1 MLPTRLRGAR
11 THNLRAVDVDI
22 RPGEVTVLTGPSG
35 SGKSSL
41 ALDTLYAEGQR
52 RFVESFSPYARQF
65 LERLQRPPMDELEPV
80 AAGVAVDR
88 SAPVKSSRSTVAT
101 MADLEPYLAGLFAT
115 ESTPHCPEHG
125 EPAVEMTIGLAT
137 SVVLAR
143 FKGRRISVTAPQL
156 VGDRV
161 EYLAVRDQ
169 LVREGYRRVLMGD
182 KVVDLDEL
190 KPSVAEKA
198 GRLYVLLDRFAA
210 VESEQA
216 RLKESLEIAFARSKG
231 LLTPGHAYVFAEGES
246 EPLHLRQG
254 LSCPTCARGFLPPRP
269 GYFSYES
276 PLGACDN
283 CRGFGR
289 ILGIDAEKVIP
300 NDALSLKEGAI
311 RPWRGDS
318 TAWERKQLA
327 HYCEQQGIPMDVP
340 WARLPAAAKKK
351 IWEGKGGRGSE
362 RYWGISEWF
371 GWLEGKAYKM
381 HVRVL
386 LSRYRSYDPCPVCEG
401 TRLNESSRYYRLGGL
416 DLGQW
421 HTLEIEAAT
430 AKLSALQLSSGHG
443 QMLGSELSTRLEYL
457 RKVGLGYLTLDR
469 PARTL
474 SGGESQRVTLTAAL
488 GTSLHSALFVLDEPT
503 VGLHPED
510 VLPLGELIRE
520 LALRNNAVIV
530 IEHDPSLIALGD
542 RVVELGP
549 GAGDQGGR
557 LVFDGTPALARKE
570 NGATARALAGPRI
583 AARPSGEPTGQLRLV
598 GVTAHNLKGVT
609 VSIPLGQI
617 VAVCGP
623 SGSGKSSLVVDVL
636 YPALARQLK
645 VADAPRPGAHEAL
658 EGAEDVRSVEL
669 VDQSPLGRT
678 SRGNPAT
685 YTKAWDVIRKAF
697 AAEPEAAG
705 LGYSASHFSF
715 NVAGGRCEACSG
727 EGYETVEMQF
737 LADVSL
743 VCPVCQG
750 RRFKEEILAVR
761 HRGLSIFDA
770 LELSVDA
777 ALKVFEDSKA
787 VRRALAPLSTLGLG
801 YVRLGQPLST
811 LSGGEAQRLKLARAL
826 ADPRP
831 GTMYLLDE
839 PSAGL
844 HADEVE
850 LLLSALSVLK
860 RAGGSIVLVDHD
872 LPLLLAADHLIELG
886 PGGGTRG
893 GNLVFE
899 GPPAG
904 VASADTPTG
913 RAVRASLKAGAE
925 PGDSGLSGR
934 GSVPSGARK
943 LAKAELTV
951 TGARQHTLK
960 DVAVTIPHNRMTVV
974 TGPSGSGKST
984 LAFDV
989 VFAEGQRRFLET
1001 LTPYAR
1007 RFLPTLPRPNVDSV
1021 VGVPPSVALEQRTSR
1036 LGARSTVATVTEVA
1050 HYLRLL
1056 FAKVGVPVCPN
1067 HGVPITSLA
1076 AEEVLAIAQRE
1087 AGSGALLAPVVR
1099 GRKGTYLDV
1108 FNAASRAGL
1117 THAIADGRRVLVD
1130 SPPRLAKSREHDI
1143 DLVVS
1148 EGVAFR
1154 LLDLDTL
1161 RLGLRWGRGN
1171 VALARGEERIAL
1183 SVGGACPSCGFSVG
1197 EIDPRYFSFNTKQG
1211 QCPTCE
1217 GTGLEPEPKRVGRRK
1232 ASAKKTGASKQIASK
1247 QIASKQIASKQG
1259 ASKDSAKAAAEFV
1272 PGPCSA
1278 CGGQRLAPFSRK
1290 VTIFGRSY
1298 PSLVGLSVRE
1308 LSEEVA
1314 KLRFDGR
1321 ARSLA
1326 EPILP
1331 ELERRLRFLREVGL
1345 DYLTLDRD
1353 AGTLSGGE
1361 IQRLRLAAQLGAGLT
1376 GALYVLDEPTIGL
1389 HPRDTARLIEN
1400 LRRLVDTGSTVLLVE
1415 HDEEVIRA
1423 ADHLIDLGPRGGSDG
1438 GQVMSTGRP
1447 ELVLVDPASP
1457 TGQALSA
1464 PHPAPPRRALAKDHP
1479 TLELE
1484 GARVHNLVGDVL
1496 SLPHGRM
1503 TVVCGVSGSGKSTLV
1518 RAVLLPALLA
1528 HLGRSTEPAGAFRR
1542 LSGTD
1547 GLERAVS
1554 VDQSPIGRTPRSVP
1568 ATFLGIFDQLRRLF
1582 ALSNDAK
1589 VRGFS
1594 ATRFSFNTQAGGRC
1608 VVCEGQGVQSHEM
1621 SFLPDVVT
1629 TCPACEGLR
1638 FDERTLEVRYLGLN
1652 IGEVLRLSASDACRV
1667 FAAHPKIT
1675 RPLAVLDEL
1684 GAGYVT
1690 LGQGSHT
1697 LSGGEAQRLKLA
1709 AELAAGQNHE
1719 PTLYV
1724 LDEPTTG
1731 LHVSDVGRL
1740 IGVLTKLTLR
1750 GDTLVVIEHHPE
1762 VIAAADWV
1770 VELGPEGGPGG
1781 GHIVFSG
1788 LPSLLAKQKTAT
1800 GLVLARR

>member
-1 MLPTRLRGAR
+1 MLRPMLPTRLRGAR
-11 THNLRAVDVDI
+11 TNNLRGVDLDI
-22 RPGEVTVLTGPSG
+22 RPGEVTVFTGPSG

-65 LERLQRPPMDELEPV
+65 LERLQRPPMDALEPV

-115 ESTPHCPEHG
+115 ESVPHCPDHDLA
-125 EPAVEMTIGLAT
+125 AVPMDLALAAE
-137 SVVLAR
+137 VVRTR
-143 FKGRRISVTAPQL
+143 FAGRRVHLTASEL

-161 EYLAVRDQ
+161 EYLSVRDRLIQ
-169 LVREGYRRVLMGD
+169 EGYRRVYLDGA
-182 KVVDLDEL
+182 VADLDQV
-190 KPSVAEKA
+190 KPSTAEKA
-198 GRLYVLLDRFAA
+198 GRLYVLLDRFAVDEVA
-210 VESEQA
+210 ES
-216 RLKESLEIAFARSKG
+216 RLREGLEIAFSRSKG
-231 LLTPGHAYVFAEGES
+231 LLTPGHAYVFAEGEA
-246 EPLHLRQG
+246 EPLHLREG
-254 LSCPTCARGFLPPRP
+254 LSCPECARGFLPPRP

-289 ILGIDAEKVIP
+289 VLGIDAEKVIP
-300 NDALSLKEGAI
+300 NDAFSLREGAI
-311 RPWRGDS
+311 RPWRGES

-327 HYCEQQGIPMDVP
+327 RFCEQEGISMDLP
-340 WARLPAAAKKK
+340 WARLPAPAKKK
-351 IWEGKGGRGSE
+351 IWDGKRGRGSE
-362 RYWGISEWF
+362 RYWGITEWF
-371 GWLEGKAYKM
+371 GWLESKSYKM

-401 TRLNESSRYYRLGGL
+401 TRLNESSRHYRLGGL

-421 HTLEIEAAT
+421 HTLEIEAARS
-430 AKLSALQLSSGHG
+430 KLEGLALGTPHGQLLQTELSS
-443 QMLGSELSTRLEYL
+443 RLEYL
-457 RKVGLGYLTLDR
+457 TKVGLGYLTLDR
-469 PARTL
+469 QARTL

-510 VLPLGELIRE
+510 IEPLGQLIVELS
-520 LALRNNAVIV
+520 ARNNGVIV
-530 IEHDPSLIALGD
+530 IEHDPSLIAVAD

-549 GAGDQGGR
+549 GAGDHGGR
-557 LVFDGTPALARKE
+557 VVFDGTPAAARE
-570 NGATARALAGPRI
+570 LDGATARALSGPRPL
-583 AARPSGEPTGQLRLV
+583 AVPRGAPTGELRLV
-598 GVTAHNLKGVT
+598 GVTAHNLKN
-609 VSIPLGQI
+609 VSVSFPLGQI

-636 YPALARQLK
+636 YPAVARQLK
-645 VADAPRPGAHEAL
+645 VGDIERPGAHESLA
-658 EGAEDVRSVEL
+658 GAAELSAVEL

-697 AAEPEAAG
+697 AGEPEATA
-705 LGYSASHFSF
+705 LGYTASHFSF
-715 NVAGGRCEACSG
+715 NVAGGRCDACSG

-761 HRGLSIFDA
+761 HRGLSIFDV
-770 LELSVDA
+770 LELSVDR
-777 ALKVFEDSKA
+777 ALEVFADSSA
-787 VRRALAPLSTLGLG
+787 VRRALAPLATLGLG

-831 GTMYLLDE
+831 GTLYVLDE

-850 LLLSALSVLK
+850 LLLLALSVLQ
-860 RAGGSIVLVDHD
+860 RAGGSVVLVDHD
-872 LPLLLAADHLIELG
+872 LALLLAADHVIELG
-886 PGGGTRG
+886 PGGGIRG
-893 GNLVFE
+893 GEVIFA
-899 GPPAG
+899 GPPASLLG
-904 VASADTPTG
+904 SDTPTG
-913 RAVRASLKAGAE
+913 RAVRRSQEAARPPLRGGAVAQTDGTE
-925 PGDSGLSGR
+925 RAL
-934 GSVPSGARK
+934 ARP
-943 LAKAELTV
+943 ELRV
-951 TGARQHTLK
+951 SGARQHTLK
-960 DVAVTIPHNRMTVV
+960 DASVTIPHNQLTVV

-1007 RFLPTLPRPNVDSV
+1007 RFLPTLPRPNVDAVS
-1021 VGVPPSVALEQRTSR
+1021 GVPPSIALEQRTTR

-1056 FAKVGVPVCPN
+1056 FAKVGDPVCPT
-1067 HGVPITSLA
+1067 HGLPIGSLS
-1076 AEEVLAIAQRE
+1076 AEEVLALVHKQP
-1087 AGSGALLAPVVR
+1087 GSGLLLSPVVR

-1108 FNAASRAGL
+1108 FTAAARAGL

-1130 SPPRLAKSREHDI
+1130 TPPRLAKTREHDI
-1143 DLVVS
+1143 DLVLRERVS
-1148 EGVAFR
+1148 FR
-1154 LLDLDTL
+1154 DLDLDTL
-1161 RLGLRWGRGN
+1161 RQALRWGRGQL
-1171 VALARGEERIAL
+1171 ALSRADERVEF
-1183 SVGGACPSCGFSVG
+1183 SVGGACPSCGFSIG

-1211 QCPTCE
+1211 QCPHCE
-1217 GTGLEPEPKRVGRRK
+1217 GTGLEPEPARAGRQKATEQASRRV
-1232 ASAKKTGASKQIASK
+1232 
-1247 QIASKQIASKQG
+1247 
-1259 ASKDSAKAAAEFV
+1259 
-1272 PGPCSA
+1272 CSA
-1278 CGGQRLAPFSRK
+1278 CAGQRLAPFSRK
-1290 VTIFGRSY
+1290 VQLLGRTY
-1298 PSLVGLSVRE
+1298 PELVGLSVKALARD
-1308 LSEEVA
+1308 VA
-1314 KLRFDGR
+1314 KLSFKGR
-1321 ARSLA
+1321 AAALA

-1331 ELERRLRFLREVGL
+1331 ELERRLRFLCEVGL

-1353 AGTLSGGE
+1353 ASTLSGGE

-1389 HPRDTARLIEN
+1389 HPRDTARLIDN
-1400 LRRLVDTGSTVLLVE
+1400 LHRLVETGSTVLLVE
-1415 HDEEVIRA
+1415 HDEDVIRA
-1423 ADHLIDLGPRGGSDG
+1423 ADHLIDLGPRGGSEG
-1438 GQVMSTGRP
+1438 GRVVSTGRP
-1447 ELVLVDPASP
+1447 PDVLDDPRSP

-1464 PHPAPPRRALAKDHP
+1464 PGRPLSARKLAKDHP
-1479 TLELE
+1479 VVELV
-1484 GARVHNLVGDVL
+1484 GARVHNLAGDALRV
-1496 SLPHGRM
+1496 PHGLL

-1518 RAVLLPALLA
+1518 RSVFLPALLA
-1528 HLGRSTEPAGAFRR
+1528 QLGRKTKAAGPFES
-1542 LSGTD
+1542 LT
-1547 GLERAVS
+1547 GLEGIARATA

-1568 ATFLGIFDQLRRLF
+1568 ATFLGIFDHLRRLF
-1582 ALSNDAK
+1582 AQCPDAK

-1594 ATRFSFNTQAGGRC
+1594 ASRFSFNTAAGGRC
-1608 VVCEGQGVQSHEM
+1608 TLCEGQGVQSHEM

-1629 TCPACEGLR
+1629 TCPACEGYR

-1652 IGEVLRLSASDACRV
+1652 IGEVLQLSAADACRV

-1731 LHVSDVGRL
+1731 LHLSDVGRL
-1740 IGVLTKLTLR
+1740 IDVLSKLTAR
-1750 GDTLVVIEHHPE
+1750 GDTLVVIEHHPD
-1762 VIAAADWV
+1762 VIASADWV
-1770 VELGPEGGPGG
+1770 IELGPEGGPSGG
-1781 GHIVFSG
+1781 RVVFSG
-1788 LPSLLAKQKTAT
+1788 TPERLAQKQTAT
-1800 GLVLARR
+1800 GQVLRARGSSGGR

>member
-1 MLPTRLRGAR
+1 MPAEAAKANALNYRPSLPCSRPMLPTRLRGAR
-11 THNLRAVDVDI
+11 THNLRAVDIDI

-65 LERLQRPPMDELEPV
+65 LERLQRPPMDSLEPV

-115 ESTPHCPEHG
+115 ESTPHCPDHG
-125 EPAVEMTIGLAT
+125 LPAVEMTIALAA
-137 SVVLAR
+137 SVVRGKYA
-143 FKGRRISVTAPQL
+143 GRRVYVTAPQL

-161 EYLAVRDQ
+161 EYLTVRDQ
-169 LVREGYRRVLMGD
+169 LVKEGYRRVLLDG

-198 GRLYVLLDRFAA
+198 GRLYVLLDRFS
-210 VESEQA
+210 VDGSSES
-216 RLKESLEIAFARSKG
+216 RLKEGLEIAFVRSKG
-231 LLTPGHAYVFAEGES
+231 LLTPGHAYVFAEGET
-246 EPLHLRQG
+246 EPLHLREG

-300 NDALSLKEGAI
+300 NDGLSLKEGAI

-327 HYCEQQGIPMDVP
+327 RFCAQEGIALDVP
-340 WARLPAAAKKK
+340 WARLSASAKKK
-351 IWEGKGGRGSE
+351 IWDGKPGRGAE
-362 RYWGISEWF
+362 RFWGLSEWF
-371 GWLEGKAYKM
+371 GWLETKAYKM

-421 HTLEIEAAT
+421 HTLEIEAA
-430 AKLSALQLSSGHG
+430 AGKLAGLGLSSAHG
-443 QMLGSELSTRLEYL
+443 QLLSGELFTRLDYL
-457 RKVGLGYLTLDR
+457 RRVGLGYLSLDR
-469 PARTL
+469 QARTL
-474 SGGESQRVTLTAAL
+474 SGGEAQRVTLTAAL

-510 VLPLGELIRE
+510 VAPLGQLITE
-520 LALRNNAVIV
+520 LAQRNNGVIV
-530 IEHDPSLIALGD
+530 IEHDPSIIDIGD

-549 GAGDQGGR
+549 GAGERGGSI
-557 LVFDGTPALARKE
+557 VFDGTPAEARRLG
-570 NGATARALAGPRI
+570 GATARALSGPRI
-583 AARPSGEPTGQLRLV
+583 SSQPSGAQTGALRLV
-598 GVTAHNLKGVT
+598 GVTAHNLKNIDVT
-609 VSIPLGQI
+609 VPLGQV

-623 SGSGKSSLVVDVL
+623 SGSGKSSLAVDVL
-636 YPALARQLK
+636 YPAVARQLK
-645 VADAPRPGAHEAL
+645 VADVERPGAHQAL
-658 EGAEDVRSVEL
+658 EGAGEIKSVEL

-685 YTKAWDVIRKAF
+685 YTKAWDLIRKAF

-715 NVAGGRCEACSG
+715 NVAGGRCDACAG

-750 RRFKEEILAVR
+750 RRFKEEVLAVR
-761 HRGLSIFDA
+761 HRGLSIFDV
-770 LELSVDA
+770 LELSVDK
-777 ALKVFEDSKA
+777 ALEVFADTKG

-801 YVRLGQPLST
+801 YIKLGQPLST

-826 ADPRP
+826 AEPRP
-831 GTMYLLDE
+831 GTLYVLDE

-850 LLLSALSVLK
+850 LLLAALGVLK

-872 LPLLLAADHLIELG
+872 LPLLLAADHVIELG
-886 PGGGTRG
+886 PGGGSRG
-893 GNLVFE
+893 GEVVFE
-899 GPPAG
+899 GSPARLAG
-904 VASADTPTG
+904 ADTATG
-913 RAVRASLKAGAE
+913 RAVRRAESAG
-925 PGDSGLSGR
+925 
-934 GSVPSGARK
+934 GAARATSAAK
-943 LAKAELTV
+943 KSPALAAPELRV
-951 TGARQHTLK
+951 SGARQHTLK
-960 DVAVTIPHNRMTVV
+960 DVAVTIPHNQLTVV

-1007 RFLPTLPRPNVDSV
+1007 RFLPTLPRPNVDTV
-1021 VGVPPSVALEQRTSR
+1021 VGVPPSIALEQRTSR

-1067 HGVPITSLA
+1067 HDLPITSLS
-1076 AEEVLAIAQRE
+1076 AEEVLALAHKQS
-1087 AGSGALLAPVVR
+1087 GSGALLAPVVR

-1117 THAIADGRRVLVD
+1117 SYAIADGRRVAVD
-1130 SPPRLAKSREHDI
+1130 NPPRLAKTREHDI
-1143 DLVVS
+1143 DLVVRES
-1148 EGVAFR
+1148 LPFR
-1154 LLDLDTL
+1154 ALDLDTL
-1161 RLGLRWGRGN
+1161 RLGLRWGRGS
-1171 VALARGEERIAL
+1171 VALSQGDERIDL
-1183 SVGGACPSCGFSVG
+1183 SVGGACPSCGFSIG
-1197 EIDPRYFSFNTKQG
+1197 DIDPRYFSFNTKQG
-1211 QCPTCE
+1211 QCPACE
-1217 GTGLEPEPKRVGRRK
+1217 GTGLEPEAKTKGRRK
-1232 ASAKKTGASKQIASK
+1232 
-1247 QIASKQIASKQG
+1247 
-1259 ASKDSAKAAAEFV
+1259 KAGSESTPAV
-1272 PGPCSA
+1272 CSTCA
-1278 CGGQRLAPFSRK
+1278 GERLAPFSRK
-1290 VTIFGRSY
+1290 VTVSGHTY
-1298 PSLVGLSVRE
+1298 PALVRLSVRE
-1308 LSEEVA
+1308 LRAVLG
-1314 KLRFDGR
+1314 KLRLAGR
-1321 ARSLA
+1321 AAVLA

-1331 ELERRLRFLREVGL
+1331 ELERRLRFLSEVGL

-1389 HPRDTARLIEN
+1389 HPRDTSRLIDN
-1400 LRRLVDTGSTVLLVE
+1400 LRRLVQTGSTVLLVE
-1415 HDEEVIRA
+1415 HDEDVIRA
-1423 ADHLIDLGPRGGSDG
+1423 ADHLIDLGPQGGSQG

-1447 ELVLVDPASP
+1447 ERVLSDPASP
-1457 TGQALSA
+1457 TGRALRA
-1464 PHPAPPRRALAKDHP
+1464 PHPLPPRQALPKDHP
-1479 TLELE
+1479 TLELD
-1484 GARVHNLVGDVL
+1484 GARVHNLAGDVL
-1496 SLPHGRM
+1496 RVPHGRL

-1518 RAVLLPALLA
+1518 RGVLLPALLQRLDRVTA
-1528 HLGRSTEPAGAFRR
+1528 APGPFRK

-1547 GLERAVS
+1547 GLGRAIA

-1582 ALSNDAK
+1582 ALSPDAK
-1589 VRGFS
+1589 VRGFAAS
-1594 ATRFSFNTQAGGRC
+1594 RFSFNTAGGGRC
-1608 VVCEGQGVQSHEM
+1608 SVCEGQGVQSHEM

-1629 TCPACEGLR
+1629 VCPACEGLR

-1652 IGEVLRLSASDACRV
+1652 IGEVLRLSATDACQV

-1675 RPLAVLDEL
+1675 RPLAILDEL

-1709 AELAAGQNHE
+1709 AELAAGAKHE

-1740 IGVLTKLTLR
+1740 IGVLSKLTAR
-1750 GDTLVVIEHHPE
+1750 GDTLVVIEHHPD

-1770 VELGPEGGPGG
+1770 VELGPEGGPLG

-1788 LPSLLAKQKTAT
+1788 PPERLAKQKTAT
-1800 GLVLARR
+1800 GGVLARR